1 MLRPSDL
8 LVILG
13 GGLIDSSGLSGVMVV
28 PWRRSRGGVL
38 RLSVFL
44 GAILSSV
51 ELGDLG
57 FFPLSP
63 EITMLVALTGN
74 DEGVVL
80 AKWLST
86 EAGDAGGFL
95 RLGLAVAV
103 LVRVGFF
110 PGRVLLWCL
119 AAEREPLFLKLLL
132 KRGMIW

>member
-86 EAGDAGGFL
+86 EVEDAGGLL
-95 RLGLAVAV
+95 RLGLPVID
-103 LVRVGFF
+103 LVRMGFF
-110 PGRVLLWCL
+110 SVRVLLWRL
-119 AAEREPLFLKLLL
+119 AAEREALFLLL
-132 KRGMIW
+132 